1 MIIGRNNMGKAF
13 VICRSIIFISSSSSS
28 SSNCSFD
35 IGVGDVGVKRVI
47 STVYGGGF

>member
-13 VICRSIIFISSSSSS
+13 VICRSIIFSSSS
-28 SSNCSFD
+28 SSNCGFD